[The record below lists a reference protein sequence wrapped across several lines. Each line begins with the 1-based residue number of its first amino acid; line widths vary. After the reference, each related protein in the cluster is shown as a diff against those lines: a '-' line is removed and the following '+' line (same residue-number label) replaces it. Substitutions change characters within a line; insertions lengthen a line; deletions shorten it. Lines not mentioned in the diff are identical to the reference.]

1 MTKQETKV
9 EYTKPQV
16 RDYGELRELTA
27 SLTTGS
33 VTDVPLGAPAPHV
46 FST

>member
-1 MTKQETKV
+1 MSTEETKI

-27 SLTTGS
+27 SQITGTI
-33 VTDVPLGAPAPHV
+33 TDVPLGAPAPHV

>member
-1 MTKQETKV
+1 MTTEKTTV

-27 SLTTGS
+27 ALITGS
-33 VTDVPLGAPAPHV
+33 VTDVPMGAPAPHV